1 MIIYCNLYTQ
11 YRLHTCRPM
20 RLATMRCTRTS
31 ASVLKSCANR
41 LLLASSPHFSW
52 TSMDSSR
59 WLDRHIRATWAAAS
73 EARRAHPVRPPLH
86 RRGRSRASAASSE
99 QDIRRCS
106 HGVHRAKLERDVRV
120 AATTSAGGEKINHCV
135 ARYRRRGGGRLR
147 GRVCQSTI
155 ILLYY
160 YTYRVAVRRVYY
172 NRLFC

>member
-1 MIIYCNLYTQ
+1 
-11 YRLHTCRPM
+11 M

-41 LLLASSPHFSW
+41 LLLASSPDFSW

-59 WLDRHIRATWAAAS
+59 GLDRHIRATWAAAS

-86 RRGRSRASAASSE
+86 RRRRSLASVPSSE
-99 QDIRRCS
+99 EDIILWCS
-106 HGVHRAKLERDVRV
+106 HGAHRAKLERDVRV
-120 AATTSAGGEKINHCV
+120 VATTSAGGEKINHCV

-147 GRVCQSTI
+147 GFACQSTI

-160 YTYRVAVRRVYY
+160 TYNAARR
-172 NRLFC
+172 RTL